1 MLTWYNLGGLI
12 RGYQDGGTAGLPQ
25 TISVDQTPVQSGA
38 DLVNPITGETVSAA
52 GAVGAAQAPA
62 QFQTGY
68 NPQTNWT
75 PDLTVDP
82 TSIDSSYVDVG
93 AAPAPAPN
101 TCLLYTSP
109 SPRDRTRSRM
119 PSSA

>member
-68 NPQTNWT
+68 KPQPKHTQH
-75 PDLTVDP
+75 LSLIHLSEP
-82 TSIDSSYVDVG
+82 TRPY
-93 AAPAPAPN
+93 
-101 TCLLYTSP
+101 
-109 SPRDRTRSRM
+109 
-119 PSSA
+119 

>member
-52 GAVGAAQAPA
+52 GAVGPAQAPA

-68 NPQTNWT
+68 NPQAGWT

-82 TSIDSSYVDVG
+82 TSL
-93 AAPAPAPN
+93 
-101 TCLLYTSP
+101 T
-109 SPRDRTRSRM
+109 
-119 PSSA
+119 